1 VKKNASPGGGDF
13 NGMRA
18 LREAAGGKFHLGIV
32 LCLCENAV
40 AFEQNLHAVPLGALW
55 A

>member
-1 VKKNASPGGGDF
+1 
-13 NGMRA
+13 
-18 LREAAGGKFHLGIV
+18 V

-40 AFEQNLHAVPLGALW
+40 AFEQNLHAVPIGALW